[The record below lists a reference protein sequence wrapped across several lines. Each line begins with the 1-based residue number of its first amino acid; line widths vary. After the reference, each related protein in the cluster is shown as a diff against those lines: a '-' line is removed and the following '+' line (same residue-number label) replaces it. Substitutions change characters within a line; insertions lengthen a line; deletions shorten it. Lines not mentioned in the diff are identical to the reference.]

1 MRDIVLTVFIFGALP
16 FILRWPWVGILMWNW
31 IGIMNPHRLTFG
43 FAYSMPF
50 AQIVAVATILG
61 VLFSR
66 EPKRFPVNAV
76 TVTLL
81 ALVAWMSFTHL
92 FAIVPEA
99 SYEGL
104 VKMLKIQLGILLG
117 LVLMQERQRIH
128 LLAWVLAL
136 SIGYYGVKGGIFTLR
151 GGGGEQV
158 LGPAGSF
165 IEGNTEIGL
174 AMLMMLPLMRY
185 LQLNESRRWVRWGL
199 GGAMILSGVAIL
211 GTQSRGALV
220 GGAAMAVFFWLK
232 SRHKLPLGIA
242 MAVIIPA
249 FLTFMPETWWA
260 KMGTIFTY
268 EEDGSAM
275 GRIEAW
281 KFAANLAIHRPLVG
295 GGFNAFVPEAF
306 AVYAPGVQAR
316 AGHSI
321 YFDMMGHHGFV
332 GLGLFVLL
340 MVFSWRTGA
349 KIMSLTKKIP
359 GQRWAYDL
367 AAMCQVCLIGYWTG
381 GAFLSLSYFD
391 VYYVIISLLVLT
403 QVVVERELKAAA
415 VSPPSRAFGS
425 PLPSSG
431 RALSVGR
438 K

>member
-43 FAYSMPF
+43 FAYGMPF
-50 AQIVAVATILG
+50 AQIVAVATMLG

-81 ALVAWMSFTHL
+81 ALIAWMSFTHL
-92 FAIVPEA
+92 FALAPET
-99 SYEGL
+99 SYDGL
-104 VKMLKIQLGILLG
+104 VKMLKIQLAVLVG
-117 LVLMQERQRIH
+117 LVLMQDRMRIR
-128 LLAWVLAL
+128 LLTWVVVL

-151 GGGGEQV
+151 TGGAGQV

-174 AMLMMLPLMRY
+174 AMLMILPLMRY
-185 LQLNESRRWVRWGL
+185 LQLNETRRWVRWGL
-199 GGAMILSGVAIL
+199 GVAMVLSGVAVL

-232 SRHKLPLGIA
+232 SRNKLPLGIA
-242 MAVIIPA
+242 MAIVIPV
-249 FLTFMPETWWA
+249 FLMFMPETWWTR
-260 KMGTIFTY
+260 MGTTFTY
-268 EEDGSAM
+268 EEDASAM
-275 GRIEAW
+275 GRIDAW
-281 KFAANLAIHRPLVG
+281 KFAASLAMHRPIVG
-295 GGFNAFVPEAF
+295 GGFNVFLPETF
-306 AVYAPGVQAR
+306 AIYAPGVQAR

-321 YFDMMGHHGFV
+321 YFDMLGHHGFV

-340 MVFSWRTGA
+340 MISSWRAGS
-349 KIMSLTKKIP
+349 KIMSLTKKVP
-359 GQRWAYDL
+359 EQRWAYDL
-367 AAMCQVCLIGYWTG
+367 AAMCHACLIGYWTG

-403 QVVVERELKAAA
+403 QLVVERELKAAA
-415 VSPPSRAFGS
+415 ASPSSRAFDS
-425 PLPSSG
+425 PLPSRA
-431 RALSVGR
+431 RALSVDR